1 LTCFVCEETEGKIFY
16 AARLE
21 DVILQLCECCFRE
34 ELYPE
39 EMSPKDFVQVLQK
52 NYQQTKHRIMNRGQL
67 LRLLEV
73 LAANREKEKEMWA
86 AAQK

>member
-1 LTCFVCEETEGKIFY
+1 
-16 AARLE
+16 
-21 DVILQLCECCFRE
+21 
-34 ELYPE
+34 
-39 EMSPKDFVQVLQK
+39 MSPKDFVQVLQK
-52 NYQQTKHRIMNRGQL
+52 NYQQTKHRVMNRGQL